1 MILKDSGANWFLQMS
16 GLAMVSH
23 DEDEETLGKMLEA
36 AAEIKN
42 MARSRPAEAPAML
55 EQAQHLIELA
65 EQIRS
70 DWLRRR
76 NDSRLDAASALGADR
91 RGRASGTY

>member
-1 MILKDSGANWFLQMS
+1 
-16 GLAMVSH
+16 MVGH
-23 DEDEETLGKMLEA
+23 DQDEETLGKMLEA

-55 EQAQHLIELA
+55 EQAEHLIELV

-76 NDSRLDAASALGADR
+76 SDDRLDAVEALGADR
-91 RGRASGTY
+91 RGRASRNY